1 MGKRAKFHKGD
12 LVSTSFRGTR
22 GWRALT
28 ESELRTWQ
36 EDLRKDIQA
45 GRSLPHDDAGEPHLP
60 PKTKGVEIFQDRIY
74 FVLRGRTRVPFGY
87 SSVVA
92 VEIFDSTTG
101 ETIWSDD
108 EWLEHIQEA

>member
-12 LVSTSFRGTR
+12 LVSTSFLGTR

-36 EDLRKDIQA
+36 EDLHRTFKRA
-45 GRSLPHDDAGEPHLP
+45 GHCLTTTPVSPTYHP
-60 PKTKGVEIFQDRIY
+60 TKGVEIFQDRIY
-74 FVLRGRTRVPFGY
+74 FVLRGRTRVPFGH

-101 ETIWSDD
+101 ETIWADD